1 MPKINV
7 DTIVNKTDSGP
18 PSFTRG
24 FTVGAGYALTAFGG
38 VTIDGTITATSFAGD
53 GSQLTNLPVSS
64 AGKLLAIKRLL
75 VYDEY
80 RY

>member
-7 DTIVNKTDSGP
+7 DTIVNKTDTGAP
-18 PSFTRG
+18 TFTRG
-24 FTVGAGYALTAFGG
+24 FTVGSGYGITAFGG
-38 VTIDGTITATSFAGD
+38 VTIEGTITATSFVGD
-53 GSQLTNLPVSS
+53 GSQITNLPVSA
-64 AGKLLAIKRLL
+64 AGKLLAIKRIL